1 MKYRILLAGK
11 NRAIVDDFFRTMDD
25 RFECLTTSNRSMD
38 IANHMRLFKPH
49 AFIYCFA
56 SESRDD
62 IIRLTEA
69 MGAVDKEYRQ
79 IILIGDPEHC
89 EEFTRRKNEMVKM
102 VLYRPITANSI
113 KEKLLKYFEKNKVG
127 VEAEIEEK
135 DEEMEKFI
143 QSLKVQEPIE
153 EETIE
158 AAPQEEKQTA
168 QDAALEILKQQQKTL
183 DIAAM
188 VQAAAKKEPPKEEE
202 VKVEPA
208 KAEATAAVEA
218 ETIPHA
224 PEVSALPTEVIEMK
238 HILVI
243 DDDLMMLRLVKAEL
257 KDRYNVATA
266 VSGKVAL
273 KFLERKTTDLI
284 ILDYEMPEENGAQV
298 LEKLRANPMTRNI
311 PVVFLTGMNNRE
323 KIKELVAMKPQGYLL
338 KPIKCEQLVATIKQI
353 IG

>member
-38 IANHMRLFKPH
+38 IANHMLWFKPH

-56 SESRDD
+56 SESKDD

-69 MGAVDKEYRQ
+69 VASVEEEYRQ

-89 EEFTRRKNEMVKM
+89 EEFNRRKPEMVKM
-102 VLYRPITANSI
+102 VLHRPITANSI
-113 KEKLLKYFEKNKVG
+113 KDKLLKYFEKNKVG
-127 VEAEIEEK
+127 VEKEEK
-135 DEEMEKFI
+135 DDEMENLMAMAKSF
-143 QSLKVQEPIE
+143 QDQEDAK
-153 EETIE
+153 E
-158 AAPQEEKQTA
+158 AALQATQENVHNVAQTIQRHQQAPQNATTMMHAAESAEENS
-168 QDAALEILKQQQKTL
+168 
-183 DIAAM
+183 
-188 VQAAAKKEPPKEEE
+188 AKPQMPDL
-202 VKVEPA
+202 
-208 KAEATAAVEA
+208 
-218 ETIPHA
+218 
-224 PEVSALPTEVIEMK
+224 SSLPTEIVEMK

-266 VSGKVAL
+266 VSGKVGL
-273 KFLERKTTDLI
+273 KFLERKRTDLI
-284 ILDYEMPEENGAQV
+284 ILDYEMPEENGAEV

-311 PVVFLTGMNNRE
+311 PVIFLTGMNNRE
-323 KIKELVAMKPQGYLL
+323 KIKQLVAMKPQGYLL

>member
-38 IANHMRLFKPH
+38 IANHMVWFKPH

-56 SESRDD
+56 SESKDD
-62 IIRLTEA
+62 IIRLTESMA
-69 MGAVDKEYRQ
+69 SLEEEYRH
-79 IILIGDPEHC
+79 IMLIGDPEHC
-89 EEFTRRKNEMVKM
+89 EEFTRRKSEMVKM
-102 VLYRPITANSI
+102 VLHRPITANTI
-113 KEKLLKYFEKNKVG
+113 KDKLLKYFEKNKVG
-127 VEAEIEEK
+127 MEKEEK
-135 DEEMEKFI
+135 DEEME
-143 QSLKVQEPIE
+143 SLIKSLQEHAPVE
-153 EETIE
+153 EP
-158 AAPQEEKQTA
+158 PQDKA
-168 QDAALEILKQQQKTL
+168 QESARRERKSL
-183 DIAAM
+183 DIAPMA
-188 VQAAAKKEPPKEEE
+188 QAAAAKKEEAKIEPKVTTVRPLENSSGEEASD
-202 VKVEPA
+202 KPQM
-208 KAEATAAVEA
+208 
-218 ETIPHA
+218 PDL
-224 PEVSALPTEVIEMK
+224 SSLPTEIVEMK

-266 VSGKVAL
+266 VSGKVGL
-273 KFLERKTTDLI
+273 KFLERKRTDLI
-284 ILDYEMPEENGAQV
+284 LLDYEMPDENGAEV

-323 KIKELVAMKPQGYLL
+323 KIKQLVAMKPQGYLL

>member
-38 IANHMRLFKPH
+38 IANHMNWFKPH

-56 SESRDD
+56 SESKDD

-69 MGAVDKEYRQ
+69 MTSVEEEYRQ

-89 EEFTRRKNEMVKM
+89 EEFNRRKPEMVKM
-102 VLYRPITANSI
+102 VLHRPITANTI
-113 KEKLLKYFEKNKVG
+113 KDKLLKYFEKNKVG
-127 VEAEIEEK
+127 VEKEEK
-135 DEEMEKFI
+135 DEEMENLIRSLQEHAPKEEPEHKTVEKNA
-143 QSLKVQEPIE
+143 QSL
-153 EETIE
+153 
-158 AAPQEEKQTA
+158 A
-168 QDAALEILKQQQKTL
+168 QDILNQQQKPL
-183 DIAAM
+183 DIATM
-188 VQAAAKKEPPKEEE
+188 VHAAAKK
-202 VKVEPA
+202 VEPQKEH
-208 KAEATAAVEA
+208 KAEASGMAEAPAVEEA
-218 ETIPHA
+218 ADKPRM
-224 PEVSALPTEVIEMK
+224 PDLSSLPTEIVEMK

-266 VSGKVAL
+266 VSGKVGL
-273 KFLERKTTDLI
+273 KFLERKSTDLI
-284 ILDYEMPEENGAQV
+284 ILDYEMPEENGAEV

-323 KIKELVAMKPQGYLL
+323 KIKQLVAMKPQGYLL

>member
-1 MKYRILLAGK
+1 
-11 NRAIVDDFFRTMDD
+11 
-25 RFECLTTSNRSMD
+25 
-38 IANHMRLFKPH
+38 
-49 AFIYCFA
+49 
-56 SESRDD
+56 
-62 IIRLTEA
+62 
-69 MGAVDKEYRQ
+69 
-79 IILIGDPEHC
+79 
-89 EEFTRRKNEMVKM
+89 M
-102 VLYRPITANSI
+102 VLI
-113 KEKLLKYFEKNKVG
+113 VCC
-127 VEAEIEEK
+127 
-135 DEEMEKFI
+135 
-143 QSLKVQEPIE
+143 
-153 EETIE
+153 
-158 AAPQEEKQTA
+158 A
-168 QDAALEILKQQQKTL
+168 QDAAQEILKQQQKPL

-188 VQAAAKKEPPKEEE
+188 VQEAAKKVPVVEEP
-202 VKVEPA
+202 
-208 KAEATAAVEA
+208 KAEESKEA
-218 ETIPHA
+218 KECKETEDSGPVA
-224 PEVSALPTEVIEMK
+224 PFPFLPTEVVEMK